1 MHWLIVPWE
10 MWLWFQICKFQT
22 RIMEWRTAPEKWRS
36 YSMKYTLIM
45 PFDIYYRIRI
55 SVSFIL
61 IFTSQIIFKLTWV
74 RCISFSYID
83 TILNFVCI
91 NFSPVPQPLTQAKIS
106 QIYNLENILIK
117 NPIVFGSNWPLP
129 SKSNTTLN
137 IISFIPGF
145 ITRVTRNCRSV
156 IY

>member
-1 MHWLIVPWE
+1 MIKTSIFFDALINCPLGDVTVISN
-10 MWLWFQICKFQT
+10 MQISNKHNGM
-22 RIMEWRTAPEKWRS
+22 RYGSGKSRS

-83 TILNFVCI
+83 TILNFMCI
-91 NFSPVPQPLTQAKIS
+91 NFLPVPQPLTQARIS

-117 NPIVFGSNWPLP
+117 NPIVFGSN
-129 SKSNTTLN
+129 
-137 IISFIPGF
+137 
-145 ITRVTRNCRSV
+145 
-156 IY
+156 

>member
-1 MHWLIVPWE
+1 
-10 MWLWFQICKFQT
+10 
-22 RIMEWRTAPEKWRS
+22 
-36 YSMKYTLIM
+36 MKYTLIM

-61 IFTSQIIFKLTWV
+61 IFTSQIICKFTWV

-91 NFSPVPQPLTQAKIS
+91 NFLPVPQPLTQAKIS

-117 NPIVFGSNWPLP
+117 NPIVFGSN
-129 SKSNTTLN
+129 
-137 IISFIPGF
+137 
-145 ITRVTRNCRSV
+145 
-156 IY
+156 